1 MFLLH
6 QDRFDY
12 NGPLV
17 RHSLTDVTRASATIS
32 FKGNAITVYGATS
45 VNHGAFTVALDG
57 GVSMALN
64 GSAKAFRPQ
73 NMLVRRL
80 LPLTIPSALYDCIDM
95 RNSTTQAVSRTT
107 RIPYPL

>member
-1 MFLLH
+1 MT
-6 QDRFDY
+6 
-12 NGPLV
+12 
-17 RHSLTDVTRASATIS
+17 SVTRASATIS

-45 VNHGAFTVALDG
+45 GNHGAFTVALDG
-57 GVSMALN
+57 GVSVALN

-80 LPLTIPSALYDCIDM
+80 YSLTNPSTIYNCIDM
-95 RNSTTQAVSRTT
+95 GHSTTQAVSRTT